1 MLLENAYRLMIVVDM
16 VVNIK
21 GGKSPS
27 MDIGSITSAMATTL
41 ALKYDVPHL
50 ANEEIDAIRNNALN
64 GINVDFLS
72 RLKDL
77 VK

>member
-1 MLLENAYRLMIVVDM
+1 MLLENAYRLLIVVDM
-16 VVNIK
+16 VINIK

-27 MDIGSITSAMATTL
+27 MDIGAIISAMATAL

-50 ANEEIDAIRNNALN
+50 SDEEIDAIKNNALN

-72 RLKDL
+72 RLKNGN
-77 VK
+77 